1 MTAMTSRYRILETNV
16 LLERFVT
23 YNEVFMEHFKTMK
36 IIERG
41 EALRYET
48 YSRLAD
54 NYISNIDRF
63 MKLCISYIEKYNLQN
78 SSMAEK
84 LNNYFINLIDALN
97 CLDTENNA
105 LNQTSMEQ
113 ARSKIKASQE
123 EFVNSINVFI
133 K

>member
-1 MTAMTSRYRILETNV
+1 MTAQSNKYRILETNV

-23 YNEVFMEHFKTMK
+23 YNEVFTEYFKTMK

-54 NYISNIDRF
+54 NYISNIHRF
-63 MKLCISYIEKYNLQN
+63 MKLCISYLDKYHLQN
-78 SSMAEK
+78 SVMAEK
-84 LNNYFINLIDALN
+84 LNNYFVDLIDALN
-97 CLDTENNA
+97 CMDTDNN
-105 LNQTSMEQ
+105 LINHLSLEE
-113 ARSKIKASQE
+113 ARSKIKASQG
-123 EFVNSINVFI
+123 EFLNSINFFI

>member
-54 NYISNIDRF
+54 NYLSNIDRF
-63 MKLCISYIEKYNLQN
+63 MKLCNSYIEKYSLQN
-78 SSMAEK
+78 SPMAEK

-105 LNQTSMEQ
+105 LNQASMEQ
-113 ARSKIKASQE
+113 ARSKIKASQA
-123 EFVNSINVFI
+123 EFVNSINIFI

>member
-54 NYISNIDRF
+54 NYLSNIDRF
-63 MKLCISYIEKYNLQN
+63 MKLCNSYIEKYNLQN
-78 SSMAEK
+78 SPMAEK

-105 LNQTSMEQ
+105 LYQASMEQ
-113 ARSKIKASQE
+113 ARSKIKASQA
-123 EFVNSINVFI
+123 
-133 K
+133 

>member
-78 SSMAEK
+78 SPMAEK
-84 LNNYFINLIDALN
+84 LNNYFVNLIDALN

-105 LNQTSMEQ
+105 LNQASMEQ
-113 ARSKIKASQE
+113 ARSKIKASQA
-123 EFVNSINVFI
+123 EFVNSINIFI

>member
-54 NYISNIDRF
+54 NYLSNIDRF
-63 MKLCISYIEKYNLQN
+63 MKLCNSYIEKYNLQN
-78 SSMAEK
+78 SPMAEK

-105 LNQTSMEQ
+105 LNQASMEQ
-113 ARSKIKASQE
+113 ARSKIKASQA
-123 EFVNSINVFI
+123 EFVNSINIFI

>member
-54 NYISNIDRF
+54 NYLSNIDRF
-63 MKLCISYIEKYNLQN
+63 MKLCNSYIEKYNLQN

>member
-54 NYISNIDRF
+54 NYLSNIDRF
-63 MKLCISYIEKYNLQN
+63 MKLCNSYIEKYNLQN
-78 SSMAEK
+78 SPMAEK